1 MHHCSPKATER
12 CEFKT
17 VPIIRVLVS
26 VNLST
31 PCHHNPRELLLD
43 SMLFYNNT
51 LISYSVKI
59 NEIHYKT
66 NHGPNIIFLSKT
78 NKQKSRYSGRNF
90 ENSTFMKDPL
100 EKIQ

>member
-17 VPIIRVLVS
+17 DPIIRVLVS

-31 PCHHNPRELLLD
+31 PSHHNPRELLLD

-51 LISYSVKI
+51 LIPYSGKI

-66 NHGPNIIFLSKT
+66 NHGPNIIFFVK
-78 NKQKSRYSGRNF
+78 NKQTKKVNILGGILKTQLLRK
-90 ENSTFMKDPL
+90 TH
-100 EKIQ
+100 